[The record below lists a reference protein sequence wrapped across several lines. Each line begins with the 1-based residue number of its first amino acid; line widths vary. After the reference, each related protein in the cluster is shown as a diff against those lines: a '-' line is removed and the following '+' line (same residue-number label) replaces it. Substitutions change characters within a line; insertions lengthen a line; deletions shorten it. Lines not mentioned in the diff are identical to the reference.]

1 MVGERAGTSADF
13 LAVKFCRYNP
23 GMPDLQVQI
32 FGTKK
37 SSATRAAERFFKER
51 KVKIHFVDLKE
62 RPIAKGELQRFVQK
76 FGLNELL
83 DMTGKAYEASNLAYL
98 RTTEDS
104 IIAKI
109 IETPELLKLP
119 LVRGGKVLAVG
130 DDQESWK
137 LMLEGQ

>member
-1 MVGERAGTSADF
+1 
-13 LAVKFCRYNP
+13 
-23 GMPDLQVQI
+23 MPDLQVQI

>member
-1 MVGERAGTSADF
+1 MAEV
-13 LAVKFCRYNP
+13 
-23 GMPDLQVQI
+23 QVQI

-76 FGLNELL
+76 YGLNALL
-83 DMTGKAYEASNLAYL
+83 DLAGKAYEQSNLAYL
-98 RTTEDS
+98 RVSEEGV
-104 IIAKI
+104 IAKV

-130 DDQESWK
+130 DDPESWK
-137 LMLEGQ
+137 QMVEG